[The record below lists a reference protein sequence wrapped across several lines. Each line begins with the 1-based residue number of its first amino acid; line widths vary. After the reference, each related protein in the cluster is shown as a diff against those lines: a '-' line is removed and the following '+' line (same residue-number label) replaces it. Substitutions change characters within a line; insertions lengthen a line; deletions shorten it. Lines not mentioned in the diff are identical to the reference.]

1 LVSPLTTRVPSL
13 EERVVALLER
23 TVPRELLLEEEL
35 LLERVAL
42 LLEVEP
48 LLLRLLFCCC
58 TVPLV
63 ELLPERVALLLPVVA
78 VPLLLRL
85 LLCCCC
91 TVPLERVLEEL
102 EVELVVELERVL
114 EELELLPPLLRL
126 LLLLLPLCCWVVV
139 LPPPERRDWARISG
153 AMSIAKASIK
163 EAVNVINLLIAQ
175 IVLKVN
181 GISNTLGKAS

>member
-1 LVSPLTTRVPSL
+1 M
-13 EERVVALLER
+13 EALLER
-23 TVPRELLLEEEL
+23 TVLRELLLEEEL

-58 TVPLV
+58 TVPL
-63 ELLPERVALLLPVVA
+63 
-78 VPLLLRL
+78 
-85 LLCCCC
+85 
-91 TVPLERVLEEL
+91 ERVLE
-102 EVELVVELERVL
+102 ELERVL